1 MRFFQRNGSAT
12 SSNGNSEGRS
22 RTLKF
27 LEELLTILKRDER
40 FVTLEG
46 QLLKPRVQDAV
57 NQLDS
62 QLIRL
67 LMASPVLTRHFFKD
81 VDGITIFD
89 QEKFMW
95 VVNSKEFLPDS
106 YTSYRNKIGL
116 AANDHD
122 LLTSSNEVT
131 LVWPYKDCVLE
142 GGQDKEDEKRDEIF
156 YNETLA
162 PDEVNRLLAP
172 KAFCNATRYTAEGKE
187 HVTEFDENDNLLI
200 KGNNLLVLSS
210 LLERYEGQVKCI
222 YIDPPYYFSAA
233 RAEDTF
239 AYNSKFKKST
249 WLTFMENRLQIA
261 RRLLTP
267 DGALFVQIS
276 DDGVAELHLLLKE
289 VFGEENFLNKIT
301 VRTKSPS
308 GFASVNAGVFET
320 AEYVLAFGKDKRQW
334 RYNTQYVATDWDNNY
349 KYYVT
354 NKSETHDDW
363 TIVSIY
369 DYLAEQ
375 NGFASAAK
383 MRGQLG
389 KAAVEEMAAEFA
401 LQHKDS
407 VFRYTAISD
416 KAGAQVVAAR
426 DASRQAGEHIIAI
439 ERENQYTVYVNN
451 GQELAFYS
459 KKVREIDNELVPS
472 MQVTNIWSDT
482 PYEGIAAEGGVTLKG
497 GKKPEKLL
505 QRIIALNTDPGDLVL
520 DYHLGSGTTAAVAHK
535 MGRRYIGIEQLDY
548 GSNSPLAR
556 LREVIHGDK
565 SGVSKSV
572 GWKGGGSF
580 VYVEITEQGERLMSE
595 LRNATTTDEVQRVL
609 DRATERDLLRPSVL
623 PDELATSA
631 SEFADLSLDDQKM
644 IVAELIDKNRLYV
657 NASEVEDADF
667 GLSEADV
674 AFTKSFY
681 QKGE

>member
-1 MRFFQRNGSAT
+1 MTFLQELET
-12 SSNGNSEGRS
+12 V
-22 RTLKF
+22 LKD
-27 LEELLTILKRDER
+27 DER
-40 FVTLEG
+40 FVSEDN
-46 QLLKPRVQDAV
+46 QLLKPRVQDSV
-57 NQLDS
+57 TQLDP
-62 QLIRL
+62 QLIRRL
-67 LMASPVLTRHFFKD
+67 LASPLLKEHFFKD
-81 VDGITIFD
+81 VDGVTIFD

-95 VVNSKEFLPDS
+95 VVSSKEFLPDS

-116 AANDHD
+116 SANDHD
-122 LLTSSNEVT
+122 LLTSSNEVS

-142 GGQDKEDEKRDEIF
+142 GGQDKEDEKRDEVF

-162 PDEVNRLLAP
+162 PDEVGRLLAP
-172 KAFCNATRYTAEGKE
+172 KAFTNATRYTEQGE
-187 HVTEFDENDNLLI
+187 ERVTEFDENENLII
-200 KGNNLLVLSS
+200 KGNNLLALSS

-222 YIDPPYYFSAA
+222 YIDPPYYFNAA

-239 AYNSKFKKST
+239 AYNSRFKKST
-249 WLTFMENRLQIA
+249 WLTFMKNRLQIA
-261 RRLLTP
+261 RRLLAP
-267 DGALFVQIS
+267 EGAIFVQIS

-308 GFASVNAGVFET
+308 GFASINAGVFET
-320 AEYVLAFGKDKRQW
+320 AEYIIAFGRDKRRW
-334 RYNTQYVATDWDNNY
+334 RYNTQYVATKWDENY
-349 KYYVT
+349 KWYVT
-354 NKSETHDDW
+354 NKSEAPDEW

-369 DYLAEQ
+369 DYLASQ
-375 NGFASAAK
+375 NGFATIAK

-401 LQHKDS
+401 LEHKDS

-426 DASRQAGEHIIAI
+426 EASRQRGERIIAV
-439 ERENQYTVYVNN
+439 ERESQYTVYVHN

-535 MGRRYIGIEQLDY
+535 MG
-548 GSNSPLAR
+548 
-556 LREVIHGDK
+556 
-565 SGVSKSV
+565 
-572 GWKGGGSF
+572 
-580 VYVEITEQGERLMSE
+580 
-595 LRNATTTDEVQRVL
+595 
-609 DRATERDLLRPSVL
+609 
-623 PDELATSA
+623 
-631 SEFADLSLDDQKM
+631 
-644 IVAELIDKNRLYV
+644 
-657 NASEVEDADF
+657 
-667 GLSEADV
+667 
-674 AFTKSFY
+674 
-681 QKGE
+681 

>member
-1 MRFFQRNGSAT
+1 M
-12 SSNGNSEGRS
+12 
-22 RTLKF
+22 KF
-27 LEELLTILKRDER
+27 LQELEVVLKSDER
-40 FVTLEG
+40 FVSQDG
-46 QLLKPRVQDAV
+46 QLLKPRVRDAV
-57 NQLDS
+57 SQLDAK
-62 QLIRL
+62 LIRSL
-67 LMASPVLTRHFFKD
+67 VASPLLKEHFFKN

-95 VVNSKEFLPDS
+95 VVSSKEFLPDS
-106 YTSYRNKIGL
+106 YTAYRNKIGL
-116 AANDHD
+116 SVNEHD
-122 LLTSSNEVT
+122 LLTSSNEVS

-142 GGQDKEDEKRDEIF
+142 GGQDKEDEKRNEIF

-172 KAFCNATRYTAEGKE
+172 KGLCKAVRYTADGERRI
-187 HVTEFDENDNLLI
+187 TRLDENDNLLI
-200 KGNNLLVLSS
+200 KGNNLLVLHS
-210 LLERYEGQVKCI
+210 LLDRFEGQVKCI
-222 YIDPPYYFSAA
+222 YIDPPYYFNAT

-239 AYNSKFKKST
+239 AYNSNFKKST
-249 WLTFMENRLQIA
+249 WLTFMENRLHVA
-261 RRLLTP
+261 RRLLSP

-320 AEYVLAFGKDKRQW
+320 AEYVLAFGKDKRRW
-334 RYNTQYVATDWDNNY
+334 RYNTQYVATGWDDNY
-349 KYYVT
+349 KYYVP
-354 NKSETHDDW
+354 NRSETPDVW
-363 TIVSIY
+363 QIVSIY

-375 NGFASAAK
+375 NGFASLAK

-426 DASRQAGEHIIAI
+426 DASKKARESIIAI
-439 ERENQYTVYVNN
+439 EREDQYTVYVHN

-472 MQVTNIWSDT
+472 MQVTNIWTDT
-482 PYEGIAAEGGVTLKG
+482 PYEGIAAEGGVKLKG

-548 GSNSPLAR
+548 GCNSPLVR
-556 LREVIHGDK
+556 LRKVIDGDK
-565 SGVSKSV
+565 SGISKSV

-580 VYVEITEQGERLMSE
+580 VYVELAQQGEQLMSE
-595 LRNATTTDEVQRVL
+595 LQDAAAKDEINRVL
-609 DRATERDLLRPSVL
+609 TRATERGLLRPSVL
-623 PDELATSA
+623 PSQLMSSD
-631 SEFADLSLDDQKM
+631 SEFEQLSLDDQKQV
-644 IVAELIDKNRLYV
+644 VAELIDKNRLYV
-657 NASEVEDADF
+657 NASDVDDEDL
-667 GLSEADV
+667 GLSDDDI

-681 QKGE
+681 EKGE

>member
-1 MRFFQRNGSAT
+1 MVS
-12 SSNGNSEGRS
+12 
-22 RTLKF
+22 
-27 LEELLTILKRDER
+27 
-40 FVTLEG
+40 
-46 QLLKPRVQDAV
+46 
-57 NQLDS
+57 
-62 QLIRL
+62 
-67 LMASPVLTRHFFKD
+67 
-81 VDGITIFD
+81 
-89 QEKFMW
+89 
-95 VVNSKEFLPDS
+95 SKEFLPDS
-106 YTSYRNKIGL
+106 YTAYRNKIGL
-116 AANDHD
+116 SVNEHD
-122 LLTSSNEVT
+122 LLTSSNEVS

-142 GGQDKEDEKRDEIF
+142 GGQDKEDEKRNEIF

-172 KAFCNATRYTAEGKE
+172 KGLCKAVRYTADGERRI
-187 HVTEFDENDNLLI
+187 TRLDENDNLLI
-200 KGNNLLVLSS
+200 KGNNLLVLHS
-210 LLERYEGQVKCI
+210 LLDRFEGQVKCI
-222 YIDPPYYFSAA
+222 YIDPPYYFNAT

-239 AYNSKFKKST
+239 AYNSNFKKST
-249 WLTFMENRLQIA
+249 WLTFMENRLHVA
-261 RRLLTP
+261 RRLLSP

-320 AEYVLAFGKDKRQW
+320 AEYVLAFGKDKRRW
-334 RYNTQYVATDWDNNY
+334 RYNTQYVATGWDDNY
-349 KYYVT
+349 KYYVP
-354 NKSETHDDW
+354 NRSETPDVW
-363 TIVSIY
+363 QIVSIY

-375 NGFASAAK
+375 NGFASLAK

-426 DASRQAGEHIIAI
+426 DAS
-439 ERENQYTVYVNN
+439 
-451 GQELAFYS
+451 
-459 KKVREIDNELVPS
+459 KKAREIDNELVPS
-472 MQVTNIWSDT
+472 MQVTNIWTDT
-482 PYEGIAAEGGVTLKG
+482 PYEGIAAEGGVKLKR

-548 GSNSPLAR
+548 GCNSPLVR
-556 LREVIHGDK
+556 LRKVIDGDK
-565 SGVSKSV
+565 SGISKSV

-580 VYVEITEQGERLMSE
+580 VYVELAQQGEQLMSE
-595 LRNATTTDEVQRVL
+595 LQDAAAKDEINRVL
-609 DRATERDLLRPSVL
+609 TRATERGLLRPSVL
-623 PDELATSA
+623 PSQLMSSD
-631 SEFADLSLDDQKM
+631 SEFEQLSLDDQKQV
-644 IVAELIDKNRLYV
+644 VAELIDKNRLYV
-657 NASEVEDADF
+657 NASDVDDEDL
-667 GLSEADV
+667 GLSDDDI

-681 QKGE
+681 EKGE

>member
-1 MRFFQRNGSAT
+1 MTFLQELET
-12 SSNGNSEGRS
+12 V
-22 RTLKF
+22 LKD
-27 LEELLTILKRDER
+27 DER
-40 FVTLEG
+40 FVSEDN
-46 QLLKPRVQDAV
+46 QLLKPRVQDSV
-57 NQLDS
+57 TQLDP
-62 QLIRL
+62 QLIRRL
-67 LMASPVLTRHFFKD
+67 LASPLLKEHFFKD
-81 VDGITIFD
+81 VDGVTIFD

-95 VVNSKEFLPDS
+95 VVSSKEFLPDS

-116 AANDHD
+116 SANDHD
-122 LLTSSNEVT
+122 LLTSSNEVS

-142 GGQDKEDEKRDEIF
+142 GGQDKEDEKRDEVF

-162 PDEVNRLLAP
+162 PDEVGRLLAP
-172 KAFCNATRYTAEGKE
+172 KAFTNATRYTEQGE
-187 HVTEFDENDNLLI
+187 ERVTEFDENENLII
-200 KGNNLLVLSS
+200 KGNNLLALSS

-222 YIDPPYYFSAA
+222 YIDPPYYFNAA

-239 AYNSKFKKST
+239 AYNSRFKKST
-249 WLTFMENRLQIA
+249 WLTFMKNRLQIA
-261 RRLLTP
+261 RRLLAP
-267 DGALFVQIS
+267 EGAIFVQIS

-308 GFASVNAGVFET
+308 GFASINAGVFET
-320 AEYVLAFGKDKRQW
+320 AEYIIAFGRDKRRW
-334 RYNTQYVATDWDNNY
+334 RYNTQYVATKWDENY
-349 KYYVT
+349 KWYVT
-354 NKSETHDDW
+354 NKSEAPDEW

-369 DYLAEQ
+369 DYLASQ
-375 NGFASAAK
+375 NGFATIAK

-401 LQHKDS
+401 LEHKDS

-426 DASRQAGEHIIAI
+426 EASRQRGERIIAV
-439 ERENQYTVYVNN
+439 ERESQYTVYVHN

-548 GSNSPLAR
+548 GTNNPVVR
-556 LREVIHGDK
+556 LRKVIDGDK

-572 GWKGGGSF
+572 GWTGGGSF
-580 VYVEITEQGERLMSE
+580 VYVELAEQSEKLMRD
-595 LRNATTTDEVQRVL
+595 LQNAATTDEVQGVL
-609 DRATERDLLRPSVL
+609 DRATERGLLRPSVL
-623 PDELATSA
+623 PDQLAA
-631 SEFADLSLDDQKM
+631 SSSDFERLSLDDQKRV
-644 IVAELIDKNRLYV
+644 VAELIDKNRLYM
-657 NASEVEDADF
+657 NASDAEDAEL
-667 GLSEADV
+667 GLSEADI

>member
-1 MRFFQRNGSAT
+1 MTFLQELET
-12 SSNGNSEGRS
+12 V
-22 RTLKF
+22 LKD
-27 LEELLTILKRDER
+27 DER
-40 FVTLEG
+40 FVSEDN
-46 QLLKPRVQDAV
+46 QLLKPRVQDSV
-57 NQLDS
+57 TQLDP
-62 QLIRL
+62 QLIRRL
-67 LMASPVLTRHFFKD
+67 LASPLLKEHFFKD
-81 VDGITIFD
+81 VDGVTIFD

-95 VVNSKEFLPDS
+95 VVSSKEFLPDS

-116 AANDHD
+116 SANDHD
-122 LLTSSNEVT
+122 LLTSSNEVS

-142 GGQDKEDEKRDEIF
+142 GGQDKEDEKRDEVF

-162 PDEVNRLLAP
+162 PDEVGRLLAP
-172 KAFCNATRYTAEGKE
+172 KAFTNATRYTEQGE
-187 HVTEFDENDNLLI
+187 ERVTEFDENENLII
-200 KGNNLLVLSS
+200 KGNNLLALSS

-222 YIDPPYYFSAA
+222 YIDPPYYFNAA

-239 AYNSKFKKST
+239 AYNSRFKKST
-249 WLTFMENRLQIA
+249 WLTFMKNRLQIA
-261 RRLLTP
+261 RRLLAP
-267 DGALFVQIS
+267 EGAIFVQIS

-308 GFASVNAGVFET
+308 GFASINAGVFET
-320 AEYVLAFGKDKRQW
+320 AEYIIAFGRDKRRW
-334 RYNTQYVATDWDNNY
+334 RYNTQYVATKWDENY
-349 KYYVT
+349 KWYVT
-354 NKSETHDDW
+354 NKSEAPDEW

-369 DYLAEQ
+369 DYLASQ
-375 NGFASAAK
+375 NGFATIAK

-401 LQHKDS
+401 LEHKDS

-426 DASRQAGEHIIAI
+426 EASRQRGERIIAV
-439 ERENQYTVYVNN
+439 ERESQYTVYVHN

-548 GSNSPLAR
+548 GTNNPVVR
-556 LREVIHGDK
+556 LCKVIDGDK

-572 GWKGGGSF
+572 GWTGGGSF
-580 VYVEITEQGERLMSE
+580 VYVELAEQSEKLMRD
-595 LRNATTTDEVQRVL
+595 LQNAATTDEVQGVL
-609 DRATERDLLRPSVL
+609 DRATERGLLRPSVL
-623 PDELATSA
+623 PDQLAA
-631 SEFADLSLDDQKM
+631 SSSDFEQLSLDDQKRV
-644 IVAELIDKNRLYV
+644 VAELIDKNRLYM
-657 NASEVEDADF
+657 NASDAEDAEL
-667 GLSEADV
+667 GLSEADI

>member
-1 MRFFQRNGSAT
+1 MTFLQELET
-12 SSNGNSEGRS
+12 V
-22 RTLKF
+22 LKD
-27 LEELLTILKRDER
+27 DER
-40 FVTLEG
+40 FVSEDN
-46 QLLKPRVQDAV
+46 QLLKPRVQDSV
-57 NQLDS
+57 TQLDP
-62 QLIRL
+62 QLIRRL
-67 LMASPVLTRHFFKD
+67 LASPLLKEHFFKD
-81 VDGITIFD
+81 VDGVTIFD

-95 VVNSKEFLPDS
+95 VVSSKEFLPDS

-116 AANDHD
+116 SANDHD
-122 LLTSSNEVT
+122 LLTSSNEVS

-142 GGQDKEDEKRDEIF
+142 GGQDKEDEKRDEVF

-162 PDEVNRLLAP
+162 PDEVGRLLAP
-172 KAFCNATRYTAEGKE
+172 KAFTNATRYTEQGE
-187 HVTEFDENDNLLI
+187 ERVTEFDENENLII
-200 KGNNLLVLSS
+200 KGNNLLALSS

-222 YIDPPYYFSAA
+222 YIDPPYYFNAA

-239 AYNSKFKKST
+239 AYNSRFKKST
-249 WLTFMENRLQIA
+249 WLTFMKNRLQIA
-261 RRLLTP
+261 RRLLAP
-267 DGALFVQIS
+267 EGAIFVQIS

-308 GFASVNAGVFET
+308 GFASINAGVFET
-320 AEYVLAFGKDKRQW
+320 AEYIIAFGRDKRRW
-334 RYNTQYVATDWDNNY
+334 RYNTQYVATKWDENY
-349 KYYVT
+349 KWYVT
-354 NKSETHDDW
+354 NKSEAPDEW

-369 DYLAEQ
+369 DYLASQ
-375 NGFASAAK
+375 NGFATIAK

-401 LQHKDS
+401 LEHKDS

-426 DASRQAGEHIIAI
+426 EASRQRGERIIAV
-439 ERENQYTVYVNN
+439 ERESQYTVYVHN

-548 GSNSPLAR
+548 GTNNPVVR
-556 LREVIHGDK
+556 LRKVIDGDK

-572 GWKGGGSF
+572 GWTGGGSF
-580 VYVEITEQGERLMSE
+580 VYVELAEQSGKLMRD
-595 LRNATTTDEVQRVL
+595 LQNAATTDEVQGVL
-609 DRATERDLLRPSVL
+609 DRATERGLLRPSVL
-623 PDELATSA
+623 PDQLAA
-631 SEFADLSLDDQKM
+631 SSSDFEQLSLDDQKRV
-644 IVAELIDKNRLYV
+644 VAELIDKNRLYM
-657 NASEVEDADF
+657 NASDAEDAEL
-667 GLSEADV
+667 GLSEADI

>member
-1 MRFFQRNGSAT
+1 MTFLQELET
-12 SSNGNSEGRS
+12 V
-22 RTLKF
+22 LKD
-27 LEELLTILKRDER
+27 DER
-40 FVTLEG
+40 FVSEDN
-46 QLLKPRVQDAV
+46 QLLKPRVQDSV
-57 NQLDS
+57 TQLDP
-62 QLIRL
+62 QLIRRL
-67 LMASPVLTRHFFKD
+67 LASPLLKEHFFKD
-81 VDGITIFD
+81 VDGVTIFD

-95 VVNSKEFLPDS
+95 VVSSKEFLPDS

-116 AANDHD
+116 SANDHD
-122 LLTSSNEVT
+122 LLTSSNEVS

-142 GGQDKEDEKRDEIF
+142 GGQDKEDEKRDEVF

-162 PDEVNRLLAP
+162 PDEVGRLLAP
-172 KAFCNATRYTAEGKE
+172 KAFTNATRYTEQGE
-187 HVTEFDENDNLLI
+187 ERVTEFDENENLII
-200 KGNNLLVLSS
+200 KGNNLLALSS

-222 YIDPPYYFSAA
+222 YIDPPYYFNAA

-239 AYNSKFKKST
+239 AYNSRFKKST
-249 WLTFMENRLQIA
+249 WLTFMKNRLQIA
-261 RRLLTP
+261 RRLLAP
-267 DGALFVQIS
+267 EGAIFVQIS

-308 GFASVNAGVFET
+308 GFASINAGVFET
-320 AEYVLAFGKDKRQW
+320 AEYIIAFGRDKRRW
-334 RYNTQYVATDWDNNY
+334 RYNTQYVATKWDENY
-349 KYYVT
+349 KWYVT
-354 NKSETHDDW
+354 NKSEAPDEW

-369 DYLAEQ
+369 DYLASQ
-375 NGFASAAK
+375 NGFATIAK

-401 LQHKDS
+401 LEHKDS

-426 DASRQAGEHIIAI
+426 EASRQRGERIIAV
-439 ERENQYTVYVNN
+439 ERESQYTVYVHN

-548 GSNSPLAR
+548 GTNNPVVR
-556 LREVIHGDK
+556 LRKVIDGDK

-572 GWKGGGSF
+572 GWTGGGSF
-580 VYVEITEQGERLMSE
+580 VYVELAEQSEKLMRD
-595 LRNATTTDEVQRVL
+595 LQNAATTDEVQGVL
-609 DRATERDLLRPSVL
+609 DRATERGLLRPSVL
-623 PDELATSA
+623 PDQLAA
-631 SEFADLSLDDQKM
+631 SSSDFEQLSLDDQKRV
-644 IVAELIDKNRLYV
+644 VAELIDKNRLYM
-657 NASEVEDADF
+657 NASDAEDAEL
-667 GLSEADV
+667 GLSEADI

>member
-1 MRFFQRNGSAT
+1 MTFLQELET
-12 SSNGNSEGRS
+12 V
-22 RTLKF
+22 LKD
-27 LEELLTILKRDER
+27 DER
-40 FVTLEG
+40 FVSEDN
-46 QLLKPRVQDAV
+46 QLLKPRVQDSV
-57 NQLDS
+57 TQLDP
-62 QLIRL
+62 QLIRRL
-67 LMASPVLTRHFFKD
+67 LASPLLKEHFFKD
-81 VDGITIFD
+81 VDGVTIFD

-95 VVNSKEFLPDS
+95 VVSSKEFLPDS

-116 AANDHD
+116 SANDHD
-122 LLTSSNEVT
+122 LLTSSNEVS

-142 GGQDKEDEKRDEIF
+142 GGQDKEDEKRDEVF

-162 PDEVNRLLAP
+162 PDEVGRLLAP
-172 KAFCNATRYTAEGKE
+172 KAFTNATRYTEQGE
-187 HVTEFDENDNLLI
+187 ERVTEFDENENLII
-200 KGNNLLVLSS
+200 KGNNLLALSS

-222 YIDPPYYFSAA
+222 YIDPPYYFNAA

-239 AYNSKFKKST
+239 AYNSRFKKST
-249 WLTFMENRLQIA
+249 WLTFMKNRLQIA
-261 RRLLTP
+261 RRLLAP
-267 DGALFVQIS
+267 EGAIFVQIS

-308 GFASVNAGVFET
+308 GFASINAGVFET
-320 AEYVLAFGKDKRQW
+320 AEYIIAFGRDKRRW
-334 RYNTQYVATDWDNNY
+334 RYNTQYVATKWDENY
-349 KYYVT
+349 KWYVT
-354 NKSETHDDW
+354 NKSEAPDEW

-369 DYLAEQ
+369 DYLASQ
-375 NGFASAAK
+375 NGFATIAK

-401 LQHKDS
+401 LEHKDS

-426 DASRQAGEHIIAI
+426 EASRQRGERIIAV
-439 ERENQYTVYVNN
+439 ERESQYTVYVHN

-482 PYEGIAAEGGVTLKG
+482 PYEGISAEGGVTLKG

-548 GSNSPLAR
+548 GTNNPVVR
-556 LREVIHGDK
+556 LRKVIDGDK

-572 GWKGGGSF
+572 GWTGGGSF
-580 VYVEITEQGERLMSE
+580 VYVELAEQSEKLMRD
-595 LRNATTTDEVQRVL
+595 LQNAATTDEVQGVL
-609 DRATERDLLRPSVL
+609 DRATERGLLRPSVL
-623 PDELATSA
+623 PDQLAA
-631 SEFADLSLDDQKM
+631 SSSDFEQLSLDDQKRV
-644 IVAELIDKNRLYV
+644 VAELIDKNRLYM
-657 NASEVEDADF
+657 NASDAEDAEL
-667 GLSEADV
+667 GLSEADI